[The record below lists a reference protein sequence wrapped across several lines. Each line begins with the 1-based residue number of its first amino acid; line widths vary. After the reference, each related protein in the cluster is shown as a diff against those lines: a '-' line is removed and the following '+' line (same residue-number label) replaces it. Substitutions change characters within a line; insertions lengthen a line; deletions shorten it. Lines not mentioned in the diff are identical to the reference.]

1 MYNRKHDDPSFLRV
15 AKSNYYDRDSGIAT
29 TETEDEGAAPTC
41 IFSDDDEFYKRT
53 ERMPSMTAVFHSQ
66 GYLANLADQTI
77 LSLKDFIQDKDW
89 KKVLK
94 HKSGT
99 TVYMLQKQNKGEKSA
114 LFRGEA
120 VIEGFTP
127 QSIFY
132 VIGMRKLWDE
142 QFEEGKL
149 IENLNDSTSL
159 TYESYKSTSTS
170 KAYDV
175 TLVEKIDCL
184 ANGEIIF
191 ACTSV
196 DTPKVPKVSG
206 KNRHQ
211 IKLQGW
217 VLKQISKYPVATK
230 VTYVTQES
238 IKGWIP
244 GLTKKSLARKPLVI
258 AAIDGYLQR
267 KADRLKVQGQ
277 STINQQHISDL
288 SIPKHATH
296 TQTSQ
301 STLTLSVPSPQISS
315 EYLQSSPTLGKVTL
329 PPLFKGHRRP
339 SEHVVLSNPPPRI
352 SSLSSSTPK
361 QVKFADNIFQSNN
374 SIVKT
379 EPMQPTHK
387 VSNNPIR
394 PRLYPA
400 SPHRSSRKRSLE
412 ILKDYVESNLDG
424 WKQIGDESDIKM
436 YIKTIP
442 DSVLPIMRSYY
453 EFSDK
458 WTVEQICSVI
468 QCFGARKIWDEYF
481 EDGQVIER
489 YSQKEYLIHIKM
501 KSLFP
506 IQSRDFSILTS
517 IESNIST
524 GAVYI
529 ASTSVEDGLIPP
541 PLEKDQHTRGTY
553 SAYGWAL
560 VPTST
565 SVQVTFIA
573 HMHLGGKTP
582 LPSSIIRR
590 LTTQVPSCLEKV
602 KQYLENVGCPPYI
615 RRVAGKITVEHFDTE
630 NKLYSMTYI
639 AKHAPSRQSHSSWC
653 TDLRIHASVYPLGY
667 HVETQPQENVRVAIK
682 PGVGLRIYT
691 ESDILEGKHIH
702 ITVSPVLQGS
712 EAQYTCSSTEDPQ
725 TKMVKEEQEQVFP
738 LEKEAPQEIEEVVH
752 IEQDKKPYNERF
764 RVLDP
769 LVDET
774 PFPGLSRQLVNILT
788 RRTFTTTPIIDDLL
802 AHPIASAGEFDEQPF
817 ISSFLSSSSWVD
829 YRPRDF
835 RLQQVYRLL
844 PFSPVV
850 AFSPASWSYFWNLPI
865 APESRT
871 LWYRLVHDI
880 EDQFHLFVTCP
891 YKFEVWYRVL
901 SRYIPY
907 LDFSE
912 AAILDLLFRFQ

>member
-752 IEQDKKPYNERF
+752 IEQDKKPYNEK
-764 RVLDP
+764 
-769 LVDET
+769 
-774 PFPGLSRQLVNILT
+774 
-788 RRTFTTTPIIDDLL
+788 
-802 AHPIASAGEFDEQPF
+802 
-817 ISSFLSSSSWVD
+817 
-829 YRPRDF
+829 
-835 RLQQVYRLL
+835 
-844 PFSPVV
+844 
-850 AFSPASWSYFWNLPI
+850 NL
-865 APESRT
+865 
-871 LWYRLVHDI
+871 
-880 EDQFHLFVTCP
+880 
-891 YKFEVWYRVL
+891 
-901 SRYIPY
+901 
-907 LDFSE
+907 
-912 AAILDLLFRFQ
+912 